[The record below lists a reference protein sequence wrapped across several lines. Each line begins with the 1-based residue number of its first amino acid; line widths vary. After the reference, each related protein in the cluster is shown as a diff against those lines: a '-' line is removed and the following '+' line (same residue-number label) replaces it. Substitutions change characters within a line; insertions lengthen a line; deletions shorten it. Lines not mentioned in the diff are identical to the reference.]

1 MQAKRPIPKFAGCN
15 FHPSG
20 GAVTDALFM
29 RLGRAGAEMVF
40 RPLKSLY
47 IIAEPPGFDNRLDPN
62 NLNFFK

>member
-1 MQAKRPIPKFAGCN
+1 MK
-15 FHPSG
+15 
-20 GAVTDALFM
+20 
-29 RLGRAGAEMVF
+29 LGRAGAEKVF